1 VTASVDAP
9 PALGAALFD
18 WDGTLSDS
26 FTALLAA
33 WHLSS
38 EPVLGRRY
46 PVTEIELDR
55 VLTVPGN
62 VIWADLT
69 RDEAHYRELI
79 AAFQLA
85 YAQTSRHI
93 HAYPG
98 VGALLAR
105 LRDAG
110 VPIAVITSKTRPR
123 FVVDAATVGLDR
135 LITVAMCAEE
145 TAPKPDPAPL
155 HAALERLEVPCGRAV
170 MIGDTIVDI
179 AAGRAAGVRTIGVTW
194 GHADGPALRAAGAD
208 VVVATASELQDR
220 LLGAGWHERRS
231 RAAGSRQDHQREIQ

>member
-1 VTASVDAP
+1 MSRVDAP

-26 FTALLAA
+26 FTALLTA
-33 WHLSS
+33 WHLST

-46 PVTEIELDR
+46 PVTQAEIDR
-55 VLTVPGN
+55 VLTVPGQA
-62 VIWADLT
+62 IWTDLT
-69 RDEAHYRELI
+69 RDESHCRELI

-85 YAQTSRHI
+85 YAETSRQI

-123 FVVDAATVGLDR
+123 FVVDAATIGLAG
-135 LITVAMCAEE
+135 LITVSMCAEE

-155 HAALERLEVPCGRAV
+155 HAALERLDVRRERAV

-194 GHADGPALRAAGAD
+194 GHADEPALRAARAD
-208 VVVATASELQDR
+208 VVVATAGELEHQ
-220 LLGAGWHERRS
+220 LLQGGGA
-231 RAAGSRQDHQREIQ
+231 

>member
-1 VTASVDAP
+1 MSPAVDAP
-9 PALGAALFD
+9 PALGAALCD

-26 FTALLAA
+26 FTALLTA
-33 WHLSS
+33 WHIST
-38 EPVLGRRY
+38 EPVLGCRY
-46 PVTEIELDR
+46 PVTEAEIDR
-55 VLTVPGN
+55 VLTVPGHI
-62 VIWADLT
+62 IWTDIT
-69 RDEAHYRELI
+69 RDEAHCRELI
-79 AAFQLA
+79 TAFQLA
-85 YAQTSRHI
+85 YAETSRQI

-123 FVVDAATVGLDR
+123 FVVDAATIGLDE

-155 HAALERLEVPCGRAV
+155 HAALERLVPRERAV

-194 GHADGPALRAAGAD
+194 GHADERALLAAGAD
-208 VVVATASELQDR
+208 VVVATTAELQDQ
-220 LLGAGWHERRS
+220 LLQGGGA
-231 RAAGSRQDHQREIQ
+231 

>member
-1 VTASVDAP
+1 MSPAVEAP

-26 FTALLAA
+26 FTALLSA
-33 WHLSS
+33 WHRAT

-46 PVTEIELDR
+46 PVTEAEIDR
-55 VLTVPGN
+55 VLTVPGQN
-62 VIWADLT
+62 IWTDIT
-69 RDEAHYRELI
+69 RDEAHCRELI

-85 YAQTSRHI
+85 YADTSRQI

-123 FVVDAATVGLDR
+123 YVVDAATIGLDE
-135 LITVAMCAEE
+135 LITVAMCAGE
-145 TAPKPDPAPL
+145 TEPKPDPAPL
-155 HAALERLEVPCGRAV
+155 HAALERLEVRRERAV

-194 GHADGPALRAAGAD
+194 GHADESALRTAGAD
-208 VVVATASELQDR
+208 VVVATAGELQDQ
-220 LLGAGWHERRS
+220 LLRGGGA
-231 RAAGSRQDHQREIQ
+231 